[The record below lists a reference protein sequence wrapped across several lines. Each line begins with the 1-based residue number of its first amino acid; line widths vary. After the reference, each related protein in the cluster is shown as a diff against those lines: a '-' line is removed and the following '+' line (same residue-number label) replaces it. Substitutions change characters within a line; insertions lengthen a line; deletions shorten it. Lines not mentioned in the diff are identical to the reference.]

1 MENVN
6 DDLLLET
13 LVSGCD
19 ERVFMRPETNANKY
33 HLNPLKFT
41 GLLNRGSCTCGTL
54 TSDGYKTGI
63 EFLTNYEDSKY
74 ESILKNQTRRL
85 KNILSKETEDFDVFY
100 GPSGSDLMY
109 FPLLFQSI
117 IDSKKQIINI
127 VTCPEEL
134 GSGSKAAAE
143 GLYFSK
149 WSQYGEKLP
158 LGQAVS
164 EKLNS
169 KVFYLPARNQ
179 SGNIVNRNQ
188 AIKDLI
194 KNHPDQLIIGNLVFG
209 SKSGIKDDLAI
220 IDEFKEGVMWVVDMC
235 QFRTDRELIQDLI
248 SKGALISI
256 TGSKFYQAP
265 PFCGA
270 LLVPKVWINKFK
282 QKDASFLKNFNA
294 LFTSFDYP
302 LELEN
307 MRRDLPQHKN
317 IGLRLRWE
325 ISLNEMELFL
335 AYPQEKSNALIR
347 RWNQVVI
354 GRLALSDSFRLMPD
368 IELTNDSIIS
378 FMVLKNGVAL
388 GNTQLKKL
396 FDYLVLNEHKGI
408 ENFSHI
414 FLGQPVQYGE
424 KSFIRLAIGAF
435 SIRKQLARDEFNPK
449 SDIEVIRVIEDAVL
463 KLFP

>member
-6 DDLLLET
+6 DNLLLQT

-19 ERVFMRPETNANKY
+19 ERVFLQTETNANKY
-33 HLNPLKFT
+33 HLNPLLFH
-41 GLLNRGSCTCGTL
+41 GLLHRGSCTCGTL
-54 TSDGYKTGI
+54 TSDGYTTGI
-63 EFLTNYEDSKY
+63 KFLTDYEDSKY
-74 ESILKNQTRRL
+74 ESIVKTQTQRL
-85 KNILSKETEDFDVFY
+85 KKILSEKTVDFDVFY
-100 GPSGSDLMY
+100 APSGSDLMY

-143 GLYFSK
+143 GIYFSE
-149 WSQYGEKLP
+149 WSQYGKKLP
-158 LGQAVS
+158 IGSQVS
-164 EKLNS
+164 KRLNS
-169 KVFYLPARNQ
+169 KVFYLPARNET
-179 SGNIVNRNQ
+179 GNIVNRNQ

-194 KNHPDQLIIGNLVFG
+194 KTHPNKLIIGNLVFG

-270 LLVPKVWINKFK
+270 LLVPKIWTNKFK
-282 QKDASFLKNFNA
+282 NRDAGILKNFNL

-302 LELEN
+302 LELES
-307 MRRDLPQHKN
+307 MRKDLPQFKN
-317 IGLRLRWE
+317 LGLRLRWE
-325 ISLNEMELFL
+325 IALNEMELFL
-335 AYPQEKSNALIR
+335 AYPQEKSNTLIR

-354 GRLALSDSFRLMPD
+354 GRLAQSDSFKLMPD

-378 FMVLKNGVAL
+378 FMVLKNGLAL
-388 GNTQLKKL
+388 GNVELKKL
-396 FDYLVLNEHKGI
+396 FDYLVLNKQKGI
-408 ENFSHI
+408 KNFSNVFI
-414 FLGQPVQYGE
+414 GQPVQYGE

-435 SIRKQLARDEFNPK
+435 SVRKQLARNKFNPK
-449 SDIEVIRVIEDAVL
+449 SDIALIKVIENAVE